1 MRSEHIAPPS
11 RSRIG
16 PGRVILLVALLV
28 GIAVRV
34 GWAILR
40 RTPWATGEAPNVAMA
55 LAQGHGFSDA
65 FMAGQGPTAHLLP
78 IAPALAGAVYWLFG
92 IRTVAAEAVLCAWSI
107 GVSFAS
113 YVLLYAI
120 FKRLGTPRWARIGAL
135 AFLLVAPIYTT
146 NEAFEWRVWEGGLG
160 LLLGNLT
167 LYTLLRADTDQPPRG
182 FALWQALLPA
192 LTFFVNPVIGLAAYA
207 AWALYLWRNRRT
219 VPAIARATAA
229 TLLAL
234 ALLIGPW
241 TARNWLVMGH
251 PIALRDDLGMELAV
265 ANYPEAVDGDD
276 RNKVFYDRLTAIQP
290 YIHPIAQRAMIEA
303 GGEVAYSQKL
313 GRDTKAWI
321 AANPS
326 DFLLLCRRHLGQ
338 MTLPGTW
345 MFMTSHGVWLPVV
358 RSWLARTVN
367 ILGFL
372 GLAFA
377 LARRSPRYLYVLPFV
392 MGPTLLYI
400 PFQPVIRYCW
410 LIYPAMACLAGDFV
424 ARVALRVSRRRRHQE
439 MVSRLHPH
447 SQREPAPAP

>member
-1 MRSEHIAPPS
+1 MRSEFIAPPS
-11 RSRIG
+11 RSFIG
-16 PGRVILLVALLV
+16 SGRTLLLVALLI

-40 RTPWATGEAPNVAMA
+40 RTPWATGESPNVAMA

-78 IAPALAGAVYWLFG
+78 IAPAIAGAAYWLFG

-107 GVSFAS
+107 SVTFAS
-113 YVLLYAI
+113 YALLYAI

-135 AFLLVAPIYTT
+135 VFLLVAPIYTT
-146 NEAFEWRVWEGGLG
+146 NEVFEWRVWEGGLG

-167 LYTLLRADTDQPPRG
+167 LYGVVRADTSQPPRWFG
-182 FALWQALLPA
+182 LWLAALPA

-207 AWALYLWRNRRT
+207 GWALYLWRNQRT
-219 VPAIARATAA
+219 VSGIARATAA

-234 ALLIGPW
+234 ALLVGPW

-251 PIALRDDLGMELAV
+251 PIALREDLGMELAV
-265 ANYPEAVDGDD
+265 ANYPQAVHGDD
-276 RNKVFYDRLTAIQP
+276 RNKVFYDRLIAIQP
-290 YIHPIAQRAMIEA
+290 YIHPIAQHAMIEA

-313 GRDTKAWI
+313 GRETKAWI

-345 MFMTSHGVWLPVV
+345 MFMTSHGVWLPVM

-367 ILGFL
+367 VLGFL

-377 LARRSPRYLYVLPFV
+377 LARRSSRYLYVLPFV
-392 MGPTLLYI
+392 MGPTLLYM

-410 LIYPAMACLAGDFV
+410 LIYPALTCFAGDLV
-424 ARVALRVSRRRRHQE
+424 ARVWLRVARGQRRRAT
-439 MVSRLHPH
+439 VSRLRPH
-447 SQREPAPAP
+447 SRPEPALA

>member
-1 MRSEHIAPPS
+1 MRSEYIAPPS
-11 RSRIG
+11 RSRMG
-16 PGRVILLVALLV
+16 TGRILLLVALLI
-28 GIAVRV
+28 GIAARV
-34 GWAILR
+34 GWAMLR

-92 IRTVAAEAVLCAWSI
+92 IRTGAAEAVLCAWSI
-107 GVSFAS
+107 GISFAS
-113 YVLLYAI
+113 YALLYVI
-120 FKRLGTPRWARIGAL
+120 FKRLGTPRWARIAAL
-135 AFLLVAPIYTT
+135 VFLLVVPIYTT

-167 LYTLLRADTDQPPRG
+167 LYTVVRADTGQPVRRFG
-182 FALWQALLPA
+182 LWLAVLPA

-207 AWALYLWRNRRT
+207 AWALYLLRNQRT
-219 VPAIARATAA
+219 VSGIARATAA

-251 PIALRDDLGMELAV
+251 PIVLRDDLGMELAV
-265 ANYPEAVDGDD
+265 ANYPQAVHGED
-276 RNKVFYDRLTAIQP
+276 RNKVFFDRLTAIQP

-338 MTLPGTW
+338 MALPGTW

-367 ILGFL
+367 VLGFL

-410 LIYPAMACLAGDFV
+410 LIYPALTCLAGDLV
-424 ARVALRVSRRRRHQE
+424 ARVWLRIERRRRRHDAL
-439 MVSRLHPH
+439 SRLRPH
-447 SQREPAPAP
+447 IRPAPALAP